1 MIIPTDITNINRTD
15 EQLEEFM
22 LFCIA
27 VAGKRSDLA
36 ATKVNDLLTYLDS
49 PSPFAELRKNRNR
62 IGDIMRHI
70 GLGPY
75 EGRTIPATDA
85 VLDLDLRG
93 CSLHD
98 LLSIHGIGHK
108 TARMFLLHSRPYQEY
123 VVLDVHILRWLRTV
137 ARLRGIP
144 RTTPPKLSPIY
155 VNIEARAKRKVREMF
170 PSMSFAEFDLATWT
184 QMSGRAQ

>member
-1 MIIPTDITNINRTD
+1 MIIPTEITNYQRTD

-36 ATKVNDLLTYLDS
+36 ASKVNDLLTYLDS
-49 PSPFAELRKNRNR
+49 ASPFTKLREQRDR

-70 GLGPY
+70 GIGPY
-75 EGRTIPATDA
+75 EDRMIPATNA

-123 VVLDVHILRWLRTV
+123 VVLDVHILRWLRKV

-144 RTTPPKLSPIY
+144 HATPPKLSPLY
-155 VNIEARAKRKVREMF
+155 MSIEARAKRKVREMF
-170 PSMSFAEFDLATWT
+170 PAMSFAEFDLATWKL
-184 QMSGRAQ
+184 MSGRN

>member
-1 MIIPTDITNINRTD
+1 MITPTEITNFSRSD
-15 EQLEEFM
+15 EQLEEFI

-27 VAGKRSDLA
+27 VAGKKSDLA
-36 ATKVNDLLTYLDS
+36 ASKVNDLLTYFGN
-49 PSPFAELRKNRNR
+49 PSPFAELRKHRNR

-75 EGRTIPATDA
+75 EDRMIPATDA

-108 TARMFLLHSRPYQEY
+108 TARMFLLHSRPHQEY
-123 VVLDVHILRWLRTV
+123 VVLDVHILRWLRKV

-144 RTTPPKLSPIY
+144 HATPPKLSPLY
-155 VNIEARAKRKVREMF
+155 MNIEARAKRKVREMF
-170 PSMSFAEFDLATWT
+170 PAMTFAEFDLATWT
-184 QMSGRAQ
+184 KMSGRN